1 MAAEAT
7 YERLLGSTKE
17 QQQQGPILLDNYETA
32 FNKSWVHD
40 ELYAVRNCKPSFH
53 TALGIYGGLLYSGI
67 STMITKGREPWTFKH
82 GKPDWAELDP
92 AA

>member
-7 YERLLGSTKE
+7 YERLLGSANEK
-17 QQQQGPILLDNYETA
+17 QQGPILLDNYEMA
-32 FNKSWVHD
+32 FNQSWVHD

-53 TALGIYGGLLYSGI
+53 TALGIYGGLLYSGL

-82 GKPDWAELDP
+82 GKPDWAALDP